1 MTPVKVLI
9 VEDDEVTALNLKMS
23 LERQG
28 YTVISSADNSIAA
41 RNKIKIYAPD
51 IILIDIGLQKS
62 NDGIE
67 LAQYIREKSPAP
79 FIFLTAHSES
89 EILEQAKQTEPYGY
103 IVKPFEPINL
113 HTTIQMAL
121 YRFAEE
127 QKRHDNLVVL
137 KHDKED
143 LEKLAY
149 SKKHSDKSLVEFGNG
164 YTHDIGVGETFYQ
177 GKKIKLTKKEN
188 AFIRLLIAQLGS
200 VVDFNQAIDYV
211 WGDKGA
217 TDNSV
222 RTLVWRLRNKLPT
235 DVIQNASGIGY
246 YIDGN

>member
-1 MTPVKVLI
+1 MSPVKVLI

-23 LERQG
+23 LQKQG
-28 YTVISSADNSIAA
+28 YDVVSSADNSITA

-51 IILIDIGLQKS
+51 IALIDISLQKS

-67 LAQYIREKSPAP
+67 LAAYIREKNPIP
-79 FIFLTAHSES
+79 FIFLTAHSENEVLS
-89 EILEQAKQTEPYGY
+89 QAKHTEPYGY

-121 YRFAEE
+121 YRFSEE
-127 QKRHDNLVVL
+127 QKRHENLVEL
-137 KHDKED
+137 KHDKEH

-149 SKKHSDKSLVEFGNG
+149 SKKHSDKPIVEFGNG

-177 GKKIKLTKKEN
+177 GQKIKLTKKEN

-200 VVDFNQAIDYV
+200 VVDFNQAINYV
-211 WGDKGA
+211 WEDKGA

-235 DVIQNASGIGY
+235 DVIQNASGLGY
-246 YIDGN
+246 YIEEN